1 MTPEERQMLRE
12 SLELSRKNNELIN
25 KMYRA
30 SLWGRAIKILYWLLI
45 LGVTLGSL
53 FFLQPYIDTL
63 KGVYGGFNDSQA
75 QMKDLFNF

>member
-30 SLWGRAIKILYWLLI
+30 SLWGRAIKILYWLLLI
-45 LGVTLGSL
+45 GVTVGSL
-53 FFLQPYIDTL
+53 LFLQPYIDTL
-63 KGVYGGFNDSQA
+63 KGVYGGFSDSSD
-75 QMKDLFNF
+75 QMKSLFGL